1 MMPKYLRLPLS
12 ASLIGVASVAMP
24 PVLWAQ
30 SYPTKPVRLIV
41 PFPPGSGVDV
51 LSRVIAPAL
60 AEQLGQQVITDN
72 RGGASGLIG
81 AELASK
87 APADGY
93 TLLMATASML
103 TVSPALRKVPYS
115 VAKDFTYI
123 TQLGATY
130 SLLVVHPSMPVTGV
144 KQLIALAKAKPGVI
158 TYASTGIATP
168 PHMAGELFKLRAGVD
183 IVHVPYKGSGPAM
196 TDLLG
201 GHVDM
206 FFVNMQSAMPYV
218 SNKRVRPLAVTS
230 TRRHELVPEVPT
242 MLESGFKDFVAGN
255 TWYGLLTPAGIPREI
270 AGRLHADMIKVLNQP
285 DIRKKLAAIGA
296 TVVANSPDEFTA
308 NVQGELGT
316 WVKVIRETG
325 IKAE

>member
-1 MMPKYLRLPLS
+1 MPKHLRLPLS
-12 ASLIGVASVAMP
+12 ATLIAAAVAATSSAG
-24 PVLWAQ
+24 WAQ
-30 SYPTKPVRLIV
+30 SYPTKPVRLII

-60 AEQLGQQVITDN
+60 AEQLGQQVVADN

-130 SLLVVHPSMPVTGV
+130 SLLVVHPSMPVTSV

-168 PHMAGELFKLRAGVD
+168 PHMAGELLKLRGGVD
-183 IVHVPYKGSGPAM
+183 IMHVPYKGSGPAM

-201 GHVDM
+201 GQVDM
-206 FFVNMQSAMPYV
+206 FFINMQSAMPYV
-218 SNKRVRPLAVTS
+218 NNKRVRPLAVTS

-255 TWYGLLTPAGIPREI
+255 TWYGLLAPAGIAREI
-270 AGRLHADMIKVLNQP
+270 AGRLHADMVKVLNQP
-285 DIRKKLAAIGA
+285 DVRKKLATIGA
-296 TVVANSPDEFTA
+296 TIVANSPDEFTA
-308 NVQGELGT
+308 NVQSELNT
-316 WVKVIRETG
+316 WMKLIRETG

>member
-1 MMPKYLRLPLS
+1 MPSNLRTSFS
-12 ASLIGVASVAMP
+12 AAFVAAAVVTAAP
-24 PVLWAQ
+24 AVCAQ

-60 AEQLGQQVITDN
+60 GEQLGQQVVADN

-81 AELASK
+81 AELAAK

-115 VAKDFTYI
+115 VSKDFTYI

-130 SLLVVHPSMPVTGV
+130 SLLVVHPSMPATSV
-144 KQLIALAKAKPGVI
+144 KQLLALARAKPGVI

-168 PHMAGELFKLRAGVD
+168 PHMAGELFKLRGGVN
-183 IVHVPYKGSGPAM
+183 IVHVPYKGSGPAI

-206 FFVNMQSAMPYV
+206 FFINMQSAMPYV
-218 SNKRVRPLAVTS
+218 NNRRVRPLAVTGS
-230 TRRHELVPEVPT
+230 RRHELVPDVPT
-242 MLESGFKDFVAGN
+242 MLESGFKDFIAGN
-255 TWYGLLTPAGIPREI
+255 TWYGLLTPAGVPRDI
-270 AGRLHADMIKVLNQP
+270 AGRLHADMVKVLGQP
-285 DIRKKLAAIGA
+285 DIRKRLAAIGA
-296 TVVANSPDEFTA
+296 SVIANSPDEFTA
-308 NVQGELGT
+308 NVRNELDT
-316 WVKVIRETG
+316 WIKVIRETG

>member
-1 MMPKYLRLPLS
+1 MQSCQPKPS
-12 ASLIGVASVAMP
+12 SVALLATFLAMASS
-24 PVLWAQ
+24 VVCAQ
-30 SYPTKPVRLIV
+30 PYPTKPVRLIV

-60 AEQLGQQVITDN
+60 GEQLGQQVVADN

-81 AELASK
+81 AELATK

-103 TVSPALRKVPYS
+103 TVSPVLRKVPYS
-115 VAKDFTYI
+115 VTKDFTYI
-123 TQLGATY
+123 TQLGTTY
-130 SLLVVHPSMPVTGV
+130 SLLVVHPSMPATSV
-144 KQLIALAKAKPGVI
+144 KQLIALAKAKPDVI

-168 PHMAGELFKLRAGVD
+168 PHMAGELFKLRAGVK
-183 IVHVPYKGSGPAM
+183 IVHVPYKGSGPAI

-206 FFVNMQSAMPYV
+206 FFINMQSAMSYV
-218 SNKRVRPLAVTS
+218 NSKRVRPLAVTS

-255 TWYGLLTPAGIPREI
+255 TWYGLLTPAGVPREVT
-270 AGRLHADMIKVLNQP
+270 GRLHTDMVKVLNQP

-296 TVVANSPDEFTA
+296 TVVANSPEEFAA
-308 NVQGELGT
+308 NVQNELNT
-316 WVKVIRETG
+316 WVKIIRETG

>member
-1 MMPKYLRLPLS
+1 MQNCLPKPSS
-12 ASLIGVASVAMP
+12 ANLLATFLAMASSV
-24 PVLWAQ
+24 VCAQ

-51 LSRVIAPAL
+51 LSRVIAPPL
-60 AEQLGQQVITDN
+60 GEQLGQQVIADN

-81 AELASK
+81 AELAAK

-103 TVSPALRKVPYS
+103 TVSPVLRKVPYS
-115 VAKDFTYI
+115 VTKDFTYI
-123 TQLGATY
+123 TQLGTTY
-130 SLLVVHPSMPVTGV
+130 SLLVVHPSMPTRSV
-144 KQLIALAKAKPGVI
+144 KQLIALARAKPDVI

-168 PHMAGELFKLRAGVD
+168 PHMAGELFKLRAGVK
-183 IVHVPYKGSGPAM
+183 IVHVPYKGSGPAI

-201 GHVDM
+201 GHVDL
-206 FFVNMQSAMPYV
+206 FFINMQSAMSYV
-218 SNKRVRPLAVTS
+218 NSKRVRPLAVTS

-242 MLESGFKDFVAGN
+242 MLESGFNDFVAGN
-255 TWYGLLTPAGIPREI
+255 TWYGLLTPAGVPREI
-270 AGRLHADMIKVLNQP
+270 AGRLHADMVKVLHQP

-296 TVVANSPDEFTA
+296 TVVANSPEEFA
-308 NVQGELGT
+308 AQVQHELNT
-316 WVKVIRETG
+316 WVKIIRETG